1 MVTYR
6 MWVPNRMGRADLH
19 FNAGEIT
26 KISVVHI
33 TVSEATALDSVQ
45 LLGGQTFVPHFGD
58 ASITLQNVS
67 VRDGGVDFNVFV
79 DFSRPLHLV
88 TDITIMDPPA
98 QIIIGS

>member
-6 MWVPNRMGRADLH
+6 MWVPNRKGRADLH
-19 FNAGEIT
+19 FNAPEIK

-33 TVSEATALDSVQ
+33 TVSEATALGSVS
-45 LLGGQTFVPHFGD
+45 LLGGQTFVPNFGA

-67 VRDGGVDFNVFV
+67 VRDGGVDFYVFV
-79 DFSRPLHLV
+79 DWRSPLNLV

-98 QIIIGS
+98 QIIIGT